1 VAQSTTIGRTPLASA
16 LQLAYATLVGRARAG
31 AAVGS
36 ALVVLVSDGR
46 GNVPLGNNDPH
57 ADALAAAHILRAS
70 GAASLVADSEDGPIR
85 LGLAR
90 RVCAA
95 LNGHYLRLA
104 DLLSA
109 TGRLNPLAAAV
120 QLADASGRGT
130 A

>member
-1 VAQSTTIGRTPLASA
+1 
-16 LQLAYATLVGRARAG
+16 
-31 AAVGS
+31 
-36 ALVVLVSDGR
+36 VLVSDGR
-46 GNVPLGNNDPH
+46 ANVPLGNGDPH
-57 ADALAAAHILRAS
+57 ADTLAAAQILRAS
-70 GAASLVADSEDGPIR
+70 GAASLVVDSEDGPIR

-104 DLLSA
+104 DLLTA

-120 QLADASGRGT
+120 QLAHASGRGS